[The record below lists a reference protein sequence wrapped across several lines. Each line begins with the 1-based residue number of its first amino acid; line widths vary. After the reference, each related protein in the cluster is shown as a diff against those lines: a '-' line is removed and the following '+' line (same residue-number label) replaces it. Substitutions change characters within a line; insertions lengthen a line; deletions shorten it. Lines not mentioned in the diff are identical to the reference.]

1 MTLLEAV
8 DSLALIEAN
17 AVSCIHVVPLR
28 SKYVAFFT
36 IAILLPLVDTDL
48 PDEFRAGEP
57 RLWRDQA
64 RLLDSKDPIED
75 QILDLERKEC
85 LAAGFEGK
93 ISQDLVAIAFDLGDI
108 GGNGVDH
115 DVGLLGHLER
125 LIARDT
131 ALVVVAIADDDDG
144 AAKFMTRLVLLQPV
158 AAGEVDRIVEGRAAA
173 GAQVA
178 DRSGQLVR

>member
-75 QILDLERKEC
+75 QILELQRTRALGNLSQVYLRPTKTAER
-85 LAAGFEGK
+85 
-93 ISQDLVAIAFDLGDI
+93 
-108 GGNGVDH
+108 
-115 DVGLLGHLER
+115 DVWIIETHRGTHQER
-125 LIARDT
+125 LKWMEAVIA
-131 ALVVVAIADDDDG
+131 
-144 AAKFMTRLVLLQPV
+144 M
-158 AAGEVDRIVEGRAAA
+158 EGRSPWRE
-173 GAQVA
+173 
-178 DRSGQLVR
+178 RSEYAFNATGDA